1 MTLFVTL
8 LPTVSYLVS
17 KRGKMEQKYTQRDRK
32 KKAEKIYG

>member
-8 LPTVSYLVS
+8 LPTVSYLY
-17 KRGKMEQKYTQRDRK
+17 GKMEQKYTQRDRK